1 MAEQV
6 KDLRRLVIKA
16 FHMTDVEW
24 GEHNDINVDGHM
36 TVSKE
41 MLDKLVEEEKD
52 YIEKIDIQI
61 IKPGDHDRWTNTIMD
76 IIPIS
81 TKVLGKIGEGITHTI
96 TGVYVILTGVDTVG
110 KQCHEFGSSE
120 GNLKEQLVLNRAG
133 TPGDDDYIIS
143 FDVMPSLC

>member
-1 MAEQV
+1 MADQV

-16 FHMTDVEW
+16 FHMADVEW
-24 GEHNDINVDGHM
+24 GEHNDITVDGHM

-41 MLDKLVEEEKD
+41 MLDELVAEEKD

-110 KQCHEFGSSE
+110 K
-120 GNLKEQLVLNRAG
+120 
-133 TPGDDDYIIS
+133 
-143 FDVMPSLC
+143 